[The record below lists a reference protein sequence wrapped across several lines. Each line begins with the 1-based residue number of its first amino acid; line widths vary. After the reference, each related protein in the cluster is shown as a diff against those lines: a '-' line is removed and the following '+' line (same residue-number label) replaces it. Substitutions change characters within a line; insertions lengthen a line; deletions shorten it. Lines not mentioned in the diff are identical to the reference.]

1 MGPRVG
7 WNSLLI
13 ELFWLELSSYGSRFF
28 FFVSV
33 GTERNKIRFFRIRDD
48 FEIVKPNTLK
58 ANFELSNNSMD
69 AHLISCSSSTVVA

>member
-13 ELFWLELSSYGSRFF
+13 ELFWLELSSYGSSF

-33 GTERNKIRFFRIRDD
+33 GTECNKIHFVRFRDD

-69 AHLISCSSSTVVA
+69 AHLVSCSSSTVVA

>member
-1 MGPRVG
+1 MAPD
-7 WNSLLI
+7 L
-13 ELFWLELSSYGSRFF
+13 

-33 GTERNKIRFFRIRDD
+33 GTERNKIHFFLIRDD
-48 FEIVKPNTLK
+48 FEIAKPNTLK